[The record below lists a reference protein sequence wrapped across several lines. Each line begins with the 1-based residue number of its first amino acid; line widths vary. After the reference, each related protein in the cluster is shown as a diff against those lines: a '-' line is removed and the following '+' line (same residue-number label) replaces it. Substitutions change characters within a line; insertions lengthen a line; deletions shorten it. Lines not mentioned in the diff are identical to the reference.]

1 MNTHMRICARVL
13 LVTAGTILCGG
24 CGPRECSSHGSLR
37 VGEFIPGLGGVTD
50 AGEPFDTRDPWTN
63 LTIYAVADTYPPLR
77 VDTGKAVPSIRAQ
90 KLGARLVRSGDGK
103 AARQFGMKV
112 VPGEPFRYDTAMV
125 VLCDTNCRILR
136 IWKPATVAD
145 LDELLTR
152 FAAQQ
157 WRSAP
162 GVSPTVPR

>member
-37 VGEFIPGLGGVTD
+37 VGELIPGLDGVTD
-50 AGEPFDTRDPWTN
+50 TGERFHTRDPWTN
-63 LTIYAVADTYPPLR
+63 LTIYAVSATYPPLR

-112 VPGEPFRYDTAMV
+112 VHGEPFRYDTAMV
-125 VLCDTNCRILR
+125 VICDTNGRILR
-136 IWKPATVAD
+136 IWKSAGVDD
-145 LDELLTR
+145 LDELLHQIEV
-152 FAAQQ
+152 QQ
-157 WRSAP
+157 PRSLNN
-162 GVSPTVPR
+162 